1 MKSISLS
8 CFHYM
13 NFLLATFD
21 YYQILF
27 FEPYIKEIYHKKEL
41 FNLAQLILLRAFHT
55 TRKS

>member
-1 MKSISLS
+1 
-8 CFHYM
+8 M